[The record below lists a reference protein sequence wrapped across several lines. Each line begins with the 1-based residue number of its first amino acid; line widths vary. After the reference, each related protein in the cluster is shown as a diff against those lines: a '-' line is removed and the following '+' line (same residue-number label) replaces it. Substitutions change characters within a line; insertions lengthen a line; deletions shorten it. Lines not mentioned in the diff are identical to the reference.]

1 MNWFDS
7 HCHLKGFFNKGILEE
22 ILSRA
27 RENGVSRMAAIGTS
41 SKDWKLY
48 EDLSVKYKGEI
59 FHSVGLHPC
68 YVNENYEEELE
79 IMKQFTDQPNSPA
92 AIGEIGL
99 DYFHLPKEKNEAEN
113 IIKIQKIAL
122 ISLKILLIMEKIY

>member
-1 MNWFDS
+1 MNCFDS

-41 SKDWKLY
+41 SRDWKLY

-68 YVNENYEEELE
+68 YVNDRFDFYKKMEDKNIYNYVIRTLRENY
-79 IMKQFTDQPNSPA
+79 K
-92 AIGEIGL
+92 
-99 DYFHLPKEKNEAEN
+99 KN
-113 IIKIQKIAL
+113 
-122 ISLKILLIMEKIY
+122 ISKSL